1 MSLPALHDQR
11 AQTAHQGTAR
21 AARLMRLLGPA
32 AAGVWT
38 ELSAGETAMLR
49 QAMTAEPPL
58 PDRTDAA
65 RFVAAFEHRH
75 ETDETPA
82 ATVWDRLSDAAPEA
96 IAAALS
102 GEHPQLIA
110 LVLSRLRSQTAAQA
124 VRAMP
129 RDTAIAALRRL
140 LHSARPDTRAIPVIE
155 AALQKRL
162 DEGLAD
168 PGQNGDEAV
177 ARIFDRLDTRLE
189 KGFLSSIEESDPG
202 AAERIRSLMFT
213 FDDLA
218 RLDPAAIQTILS
230 LTDRSELATALKGAK
245 PAVRDVFLR
254 NMTRRAGEMLMSEM
268 ETLGPLR
275 RSQVE
280 AARTNITDNARG
292 LARRGDI
299 LSVDD
304 DDELIE

>member
-11 AQTAHQGTAR
+11 LQIAHQGTAR

-32 AAGVWT
+32 AASVWT

-49 QAMTAEPPL
+49 QAMTTEPPL
-58 PDRTDAA
+58 PDQADAA
-65 RFVAAFEHRH
+65 RFIAAFEHRR

-82 ATVWDRLSDAAPEA
+82 ATVWDRLSDAKPDA

-140 LHSARPDTRAIPVIE
+140 LHSSRPDTRAIPVIE

-162 DEGLAD
+162 DEGLAN
-168 PGQNGDEAV
+168 PGQNADEAV

-202 AAERIRSLMFT
+202 AAERIRALMFT

-299 LSVDD
+299 LAADD